1 MAKKDSFSDDLNFVK
16 EFEELKLKQK
26 LLIDSLNRKNK
37 TQMNEFLIDI
47 NSKLD
52 FLVKIFK
59 ETMDNDSSEDEKN
72 VLDEKL
78 NSILENID
86 NKFNTLNEKIDNKFT
101 DIEDQIS
108 LTKVSISNNVNPI
121 KSIDN
126 LNNSPLPPKPEFKA
140 ELSNKIP
147 ESFKKNEVKD
157 KKKKWF

>member
-86 NKFNTLNEKIDNKFT
+86 NKFNTLNEKIDNKFIN
-101 DIEDQIS
+101 IEDQIS
-108 LTKVSISNNVNPI
+108 LVKASISKNENSV
-121 KSIDN
+121 KSLDN
-126 LNNSPLPPKPEFKA
+126 SLPPSPEFKA
-140 ELSNKIP
+140 DLSSKIP
-147 ESFKKNEVKD
+147 LSLKKDEVE